1 MKPPA
6 LLFGVPIDDVTMD
19 DTTRIVGELVASGR
33 AQRRTHQI
41 ATVNVD
47 FLVNALADAQVRRVL
62 QFADLCL
69 ADGMPVIWAARKFG
83 IDLPERVTGA
93 DLIPALA
100 AQSPTTGWRI
110 HLFGSADGVAERAR
124 DMLLE
129 RHPGARITA
138 DSGPMIKDPTVVDQS
153 VVDSIAEIDP
163 DILCVAFGNPKQ
175 ERWIEANRHVLR
187 TPVMI
192 GIGGTLDLLVGDKK
206 RAPSWMQKSGTEWIF
221 RALQE
226 PGRLGKRYAHDARVF
241 LPRIRNYLRALA
253 PYRSGATLLLASDD
267 QQVRVMVETATAG
280 AGGGRNSEQ
289 IEGALRSGHPV
300 SLQLGE
306 VEVLRPEAMAVL
318 VEVARTAR
326 RHGNPL
332 RAEPFSPALD
342 AQIRAMGLMNLLLHD
357 APDAAHGA
365 G

>member
-6 LLFGVPIDDVTMD
+6 LLFGVPIDDVTMA
-19 DTTRIVGELVASGR
+19 DTLRVVGELVASGR
-33 AQRRTHQI
+33 AQGRTHQI

-47 FLVNALADAQVRRVL
+47 FLVNALADPQVRRVL

-83 IDLPERVTGA
+83 VELPERVTGA

-100 AQSPTTGWRI
+100 AQSPTTGWKI

-124 DMLLE
+124 DLLLE
-129 RHPGARITA
+129 RHPGAHITA
-138 DSGPMIKDPTVVDQS
+138 DSGPRIKDPTAVDQA
-153 VVDSIAEIDP
+153 VVASIAEVNP

-175 ERWIEANRHVLR
+175 ERWIEANRHALR

-206 RAPSWMQKSGTEWIF
+206 RAPAWMQKSGTEWIF
-221 RALQE
+221 RAMQE

-241 LPRIRNYLRALA
+241 LPKIWSYLRGLA
-253 PYRSGATLLLASDD
+253 PYRSGATLMLAADAH
-267 QQVRVMVETATAG
+267 QVRVLVETAAAG
-280 AGGGRNSEQ
+280 AGAARGPEQ
-289 IEGALRSGHPV
+289 VDEALRSGRPV
-300 SLQLGE
+300 SLQLGD

-318 VEVARTAR
+318 VEVVRAAHRM
-326 RHGNPL
+326 GNPL
-332 RAEPFSPALD
+332 NAEPYSRALD
-342 AQIRAMGLMNLLLHD
+342 TQIRAMGLTNLLLGD
-357 APDAAHGA
+357 APDVGRSA